1 MSKPQEIPLSHIRN
15 FSIVAHIDHGK
26 STLAD
31 RILQLTQTVNI
42 RDFRDQFLDDNEIE
56 RERGITIKAKSVAL
70 DYERN
75 GERYRLNLIDTPG
88 HVDFNYEVSRSM
100 AACEGALLLVDACQ
114 GVQAQ
119 TMANAILAL
128 EADLDL
134 IPVINKIDLPASR
147 PEEVAE
153 ELEHVIGLK
162 PEECHFVSAKSGD
175 GVPEL
180 LEAVIDLVPP
190 PKGDP
195 NAPLQAL
202 IFDSVYDTYRGVV
215 VHIRLINGRIGKKD
229 EIQLMGTDQ
238 TYVVEDVGIFRPEME
253 SVDGLHA
260 GQVGYITASIKSM
273 QDVRVGDTVT
283 HKATAD
289 SVEPLPGY
297 QEPIPMVFCGLYPSN
312 NSDFNTLHK
321 ALDRLSLNDASFT
334 YQPETSAALGFGFR
348 CGFLGLLHM
357 EIVQERL
364 DRELNVEVI
373 QTAPNVTY
381 EVVHQGKHEIQTERI
396 DNPSK
401 MPEDELLIEIRE
413 PMAEVS
419 IIVPTEYIGNMMKL
433 CEERRG
439 KYVRTDYLS
448 QSRAMLVYKL
458 PFAEI
463 VFDFYDKLKSATRGY
478 GTMDY
483 QVTGYEASDLVKLRI
498 LVAATEVDALSIIVH
513 KSKAEYIGRKM
524 IQILRKKIPRHLFQI
539 ALQASIGKR
548 VVARED
554 IRALAKNVTAKCY
567 GGDISRKR
575 KLLEKQKEGKK
586 KMKNVGNVEIPQEA
600 FTAVLT
606 ISDD

>member
-42 RDFRDQFLDDNEIE
+42 REFRDQFLDDNEIE

-70 DYERN
+70 DYERD
-75 GERYRLNLIDTPG
+75 GEPYRLNLIDTPG

-153 ELEHVIGLK
+153 ELEHVIGLT

-190 PKGDP
+190 PEGDP
-195 NAPLQAL
+195 EAPLQAL

-215 VHIRLINGRIGKKD
+215 VHIRLINGRIAKKD
-229 EIQLMGTDQ
+229 EIKLMGTDQ

-253 SVDGLHA
+253 SVDGLYA

-357 EIVQERL
+357 EIIQERL

-381 EVVHQGKHEIQTERI
+381 EVVHQGKNEVLTERI

-439 KYVRTDYLS
+439 RYTRTEYLS

-483 QVTGYEASDLVKLRI
+483 QVTGYEDSDLVKLRI

-524 IQILRKKIPRHLFQI
+524 IQVLRKKIPRHLFQI

-606 ISDD
+606 ITDE